1 MFYLHVC
8 MHTMYV
14 PGAHRG
20 QKRAPDPSRC
30 GVTNGCEL
38 SRGCWEPNLC
48 PLQEQLLLT
57 HEPSIQ
63 APLFALKQWFEQ
75 L

>member
-1 MFYLHVC
+1 MFMFYLHVC

-20 QKRAPDPSRC
+20 QKKAPDPSRS

-38 SRGCWEPNLC
+38 PHDAGNQICVLYKNS
-48 PLQEQLLLT
+48 
-57 HEPSIQ
+57 HS
-63 APLFALKQWFEQ
+63 
-75 L
+75 